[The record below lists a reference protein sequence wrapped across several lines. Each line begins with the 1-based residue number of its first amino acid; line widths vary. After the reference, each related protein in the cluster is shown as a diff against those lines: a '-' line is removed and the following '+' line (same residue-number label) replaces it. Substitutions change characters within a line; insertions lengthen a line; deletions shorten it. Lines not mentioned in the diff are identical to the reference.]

1 MDLEKEK
8 LRLELFATQREA
20 LRANQQI
27 MQFQMND
34 LSNKI
39 TELDKLIKSEES
51 KLEEERNRN
60 KEIEDN
66 K

>member
-27 MQFQMND
+27 MQFQ
-34 LSNKI
+34 I
-39 TELDKLIKSEES
+39 QQLDSEIEKLGKA
-51 KLEEERNRN
+51 L
-60 KEIEDN
+60 EDN
-66 K
+66 KEK